1 MLQVVLSRTFP
12 FQAQQI
18 LSTCL
23 EKIDISGTEGYDV
36 FLSQLKDGL
45 KNTSHE
51 TAANHK
57 VAKVT
62 PVGVHRLLAPSY
74 QQPATSPG
82 VPRQTGSTLS
92 GAGGGGGGLG
102 ARRAAAITSP
112 AVWKE
117 H

>member
-1 MLQVVLSRTFP
+1 MAKRSELPQFVADFRVYLQVIFNNNSV

-23 EKIDISGTEGYDV
+23 EKIDISSTEGYDV

-57 VAKVT
+57 VAKVHAPASLLT
-62 PVGVHRLLAPSY
+62 NEHTRLLI
-74 QQPATSPG
+74 G
-82 VPRQTGSTLS
+82 RKKIMKH
-92 GAGGGGGGLG
+92 
-102 ARRAAAITSP
+102 R
-112 AVWKE
+112 
-117 H
+117 

>member
-1 MLQVVLSRTFP
+1 MLNRNVL

-23 EKIDISGTEGYDV
+23 EKIDISSTEGYDV

-62 PVGVHRLLAPSY
+62 LLLARHH
-74 QQPATSPG
+74 QNT
-82 VPRQTGSTLS
+82 RTHL
-92 GAGGGGGGLG
+92 
-102 ARRAAAITSP
+102 RAL
-112 AVWKE
+112 
-117 H
+117 

>member
-1 MLQVVLSRTFP
+1 MNRIFT

-23 EKIDISGTEGYDV
+23 EKIDISSTEGYDV

-57 VAKVT
+57 VAKVNL
-62 PVGVHRLLAPSY
+62 PAP
-74 QQPATSPG
+74 
-82 VPRQTGSTLS
+82 
-92 GAGGGGGGLG
+92 GGGY
-102 ARRAAAITSP
+102 T
-112 AVWKE
+112 
-117 H
+117 

>member
-1 MLQVVLSRTFP
+1 MLISECIYRLYSTKTL

-23 EKIDISGTEGYDV
+23 EKIDISSTEGYDV

-62 PVGVHRLLAPSY
+62 AVTNTHANTLTHRP
-74 QQPATSPG
+74 
-82 VPRQTGSTLS
+82 
-92 GAGGGGGGLG
+92 
-102 ARRAAAITSP
+102 
-112 AVWKE
+112 
-117 H
+117 

>member
-1 MLQVVLSRTFP
+1 MAKRSEWPQFVADFRVYLQVLFNNNSV

-23 EKIDISGTEGYDV
+23 EKIDISSTEGYDV

-57 VAKVT
+57 VAKVNAPASLLT
-62 PVGVHRLLAPSY
+62 NEHTRLLI
-74 QQPATSPG
+74 G
-82 VPRQTGSTLS
+82 RKK
-92 GAGGGGGGLG
+92 
-102 ARRAAAITSP
+102 IM
-112 AVWKE
+112 K
-117 H
+117 HH

>member
-1 MLQVVLSRTFP
+1 MSTGSVQQKLV

-23 EKIDISGTEGYDV
+23 EKIDVSSTEGYDA

-57 VAKVT
+57 VAKVNILASLLRIEHT
-62 PVGVHRLLAPSY
+62 RLPIGLEKIVKAPPS
-74 QQPATSPG
+74 
-82 VPRQTGSTLS
+82 
-92 GAGGGGGGLG
+92 
-102 ARRAAAITSP
+102 
-112 AVWKE
+112 WC
-117 H
+117 

>member
-1 MLQVVLSRTFP
+1 MCLQVLFNKKLV

-23 EKIDISGTEGYDV
+23 EKIDVSSTEGYDV

-57 VAKVT
+57 VAKVNALASLLRNEHT
-62 PVGVHRLLAPSY
+62 RLSIGLEKIVPPPPS
-74 QQPATSPG
+74 
-82 VPRQTGSTLS
+82 
-92 GAGGGGGGLG
+92 
-102 ARRAAAITSP
+102 
-112 AVWKE
+112 WC
-117 H
+117 

>member
-1 MLQVVLSRTFP
+1 M

-23 EKIDISGTEGYDV
+23 EKIDISSTEGYDV

-57 VAKVT
+57 VAKVNLPAPAGVYMVTDT
-62 PVGVHRLLAPSY
+62 PDKWIPSY
-74 QQPATSPG
+74 RATSPLA
-82 VPRQTGSTLS
+82 PTQPGSS
-92 GAGGGGGGLG
+92 FGPVF
-102 ARRAAAITSP
+102 S
-112 AVWKE
+112 
-117 H
+117 

>member
-1 MLQVVLSRTFP
+1 M

-23 EKIDISGTEGYDV
+23 EKIDVSSTEGYDA

-57 VAKVT
+57 VAKVKALASLLRNKHTRSLIGPEKIIKHHRAGAERLKFRLHNSVGWIIPADVQST
-62 PVGVHRLLAPSY
+62 PWHVLSY
-74 QQPATSPG
+74 Q
-82 VPRQTGSTLS
+82 
-92 GAGGGGGGLG
+92 
-102 ARRAAAITSP
+102 I
-112 AVWKE
+112 
-117 H
+117 

>member
-1 MLQVVLSRTFP
+1 MCFRVYLQVILNRTFM

-23 EKIDISGTEGYDV
+23 EKIDISSTEGYDV

-57 VAKVT
+57 VAKVNLPA
-62 PVGVHRLLAPSY
+62 PVGVYMVTYTPL
-74 QQPATSPG
+74 
-82 VPRQTGSTLS
+82 
-92 GAGGGGGGLG
+92 
-102 ARRAAAITSP
+102 
-112 AVWKE
+112 
-117 H
+117 

>member
-1 MLQVVLSRTFP
+1 M

-23 EKIDISGTEGYDV
+23 EKIDISSTEGYDV

-57 VAKVT
+57 VAKVSL
-62 PVGVHRLLAPSY
+62 PAPAGVHMTHLNNAALAVN
-74 QQPATSPG
+74 ALAFT
-82 VPRQTGSTLS
+82 TCFIE
-92 GAGGGGGGLG
+92 GL
-102 ARRAAAITSP
+102 
-112 AVWKE
+112 
-117 H
+117 